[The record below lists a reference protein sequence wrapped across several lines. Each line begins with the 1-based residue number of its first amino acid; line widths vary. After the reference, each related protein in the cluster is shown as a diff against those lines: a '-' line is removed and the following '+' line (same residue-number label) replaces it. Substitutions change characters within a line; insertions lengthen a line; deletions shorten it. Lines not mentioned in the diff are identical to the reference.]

1 MSVLLI
7 AEHNNKEIRPFTLNA
22 ITAASQMNTDVH
34 VLLIGN
40 NCGEV
45 AKLLSEIPVVKKVLH
60 AEANYY
66 ENYLAENFAPLVVK
80 VSENYSHIVSS
91 ANTFGKN
98 LMPRIAAHLD
108 ISQVS
113 DITKVISPD
122 TFIRPIY
129 AGNAFATVKSTDAK
143 KCITIRPTS
152 FEACE
157 TSGGSAPIEK
167 VDSSEEFTLSKF
179 VKREE
184 VKSDRPELG
193 TARVVISGGRGMQNG
208 ENFKLI
214 TDIADKLNAAIG
226 ASRAAVD
233 AGYISNEHQVG
244 QTGKVVVPDL
254 YIAVG
259 ISGAIQHLAG
269 MKESKII
276 VAINKDGEAPIFSV
290 ADYGLEA
297 DLFEALPQF
306 LEELNKL
313 NAAIGASRAAVD
325 AGYISNEHQV
335 GQTGKVVVPDLY
347 IAVGISGAIQH
358 LAGMKE
364 SKIIVAINKD
374 GEAPIFSVADYGLEA
389 DLFEALPQFLEELNK
404 LNSIQK

>member
-1 MSVLLI
+1 MSALLI
-7 AEHNNKEIRPFTLNA
+7 AEHNNKEIKPFTLNA
-22 ITAASQMNTDVH
+22 ITAASQIDQDLH
-34 VLLIGN
+34 VLLIGHS
-40 NCGEV
+40 CEAV
-45 AKLLSEIPVVKKVLH
+45 AKSISEIPNVKKVIH
-60 AEANYY
+60 VDDAVY
-66 ENYLAENFAPLVVK
+66 ENYLPENFTPVVIK
-80 VSENYSHIVSS
+80 NSENYSHIICS

-98 LMPRIAAHLD
+98 LMPRIAALLD
-108 ISQVS
+108 TSQVS
-113 DITKVISPD
+113 DIIKVISAD
-122 TFIRPIY
+122 TFLRPIY

-152 FEACE
+152 FDPAPTTGGTAEIVKAEKAEASDL
-157 TSGGSAPIEK
+157 T
-167 VDSSEEFTLSKF
+167 KF
-179 VKREE
+179 IKREE

-193 TARVVISGGRGMQNG
+193 TARVVISGGRGMG
-208 ENFKLI
+208 SGDNFKLI
-214 TDIADKLNAAIG
+214 TAIADKLNAAIG

-233 AGYISNEHQVG
+233 AGYITNDHQVG

-313 NAAIGASRAAVD
+313 N
-325 AGYISNEHQV
+325 
-335 GQTGKVVVPDLY
+335 T
-347 IAVGISGAIQH
+347 
-358 LAGMKE
+358 
-364 SKIIVAINKD
+364 
-374 GEAPIFSVADYGLEA
+374 
-389 DLFEALPQFLEELNK
+389 
-404 LNSIQK
+404 IQK

>member
-1 MSVLLI
+1 MSALLI
-7 AEHNNKEIRPFTLNA
+7 AEHNNKEVKPFTLNA
-22 ITAASQMNTDVH
+22 ITAASQIEQDLH
-34 VLLIGN
+34 VLVIGN
-40 NCGEV
+40 KCDEV
-45 AKLLSEIPVVKKVLH
+45 AKSISQVPNVKKIIHVDN
-60 AEANYY
+60 EVY
-66 ENYLAENFAPLVVK
+66 ENFIAENFTSIIIKHA
-80 VSENYSHIVSS
+80 ENYTHIVCS

-98 LMPRIAAHLD
+98 LMPRVAALLD

-113 DITKVISPD
+113 DIIKVISPD
-122 TFIRPIY
+122 TFLRPIY
-129 AGNAFATVKSTDAK
+129 AGNAFATVKSSDSK

-152 FEACE
+152 FEPAA
-157 TSGGSAPIEK
+157 TSGGSAEIVKADAGEA
-167 VDSSEEFTLSKF
+167 STFIKF
-179 VKREE
+179 IKREE

-193 TARVVISGGRGMQNG
+193 TARVVISGGRGMQSG

-214 TDIADKLNAAIG
+214 SAIADKLNAAIG

-233 AGYISNEHQVG
+233 AGYITNDHQVG

-269 MKESKII
+269 MKESKVI

-313 NAAIGASRAAVD
+313 N
-325 AGYISNEHQV
+325 
-335 GQTGKVVVPDLY
+335 T
-347 IAVGISGAIQH
+347 
-358 LAGMKE
+358 
-364 SKIIVAINKD
+364 
-374 GEAPIFSVADYGLEA
+374 
-389 DLFEALPQFLEELNK
+389 
-404 LNSIQK
+404 IQK

>member
-7 AEHNNKEIRPFTLNA
+7 AEHNNKELKSFTLNA
-22 ITAASQMNTDVH
+22 VTASSQIDTDVH
-34 VLLIGN
+34 ALVIGN
-40 NCGEV
+40 NCGDV
-45 AKLLSEIPVVKKVLH
+45 AKAASELPLVKKVIKV
-60 AEANYY
+60 EAAYY
-66 ENYLAENFAPLVVK
+66 ENFLAENFAPVVTK
-80 VSENYSHIVSS
+80 LADNYSHIVCS

-98 LMPRIAAHLD
+98 LMPRVAAKLD
-108 ISQVS
+108 TSQVS
-113 DITKVISPD
+113 DIIKVESQD
-122 TFIRPIY
+122 TFVRPIY
-129 AGNAFATVKSTDAK
+129 AGNAFATVKSSDAK

-152 FEACE
+152 FDPCE
-157 TSGGSAPIEK
+157 SSGGSAPIETAEAG
-167 VDSSEEFTLSKF
+167 EEFLLTKF

-193 TARVVISGGRGMQNG
+193 TARIVVSGGRGMQSG
-208 ENFKLI
+208 DNFKLI
-214 TDIADKLNAAIG
+214 TSIADKLNAAIG

-233 AGYISNEHQVG
+233 AGYISNDHQVG

-269 MKESKII
+269 MKESKVI

-313 NAAIGASRAAVD
+313 N
-325 AGYISNEHQV
+325 
-335 GQTGKVVVPDLY
+335 T
-347 IAVGISGAIQH
+347 
-358 LAGMKE
+358 
-364 SKIIVAINKD
+364 
-374 GEAPIFSVADYGLEA
+374 
-389 DLFEALPQFLEELNK
+389 
-404 LNSIQK
+404 IQK

>member
-7 AEHNNKEIRPFTLNA
+7 AEHNNKEVKPFTLNA
-22 ITAASQMNTDVH
+22 VTAASQMDQDLH
-34 VLLIGN
+34 VLVIGN
-40 NCGEV
+40 KADEV
-45 AKLLSEIPVVKKVLH
+45 AKSLSKVSNIKKVIH
-60 AEANYY
+60 IDNEIY
-66 ENYLAENFAPLVVK
+66 ENYLAENFTPLIVK
-80 VSENYSHIVSS
+80 QAANYSHIVCS

-98 LMPRIAAHLD
+98 LMPRVSALLNT
-108 ISQVS
+108 SQVS

-122 TFIRPIY
+122 TFLRPIY
-129 AGNAFATVKSTDAK
+129 AGNAFATVKSTDQK

-152 FEACE
+152 FDPAPS
-157 TSGGSAPIEK
+157 SGGSAEIVKAEPGE
-167 VDSSEEFTLSKF
+167 SSSVLKF
-179 VKREE
+179 IKKEQ

-193 TARVVISGGRGMQNG
+193 TARVVISGGRGMQKA

-214 TDIADKLNAAIG
+214 TAIADKLNAAVG

-233 AGYISNEHQVG
+233 AGYITNEYQVG

-269 MKESKII
+269 MKESKVI

-313 NAAIGASRAAVD
+313 N
-325 AGYISNEHQV
+325 
-335 GQTGKVVVPDLY
+335 T
-347 IAVGISGAIQH
+347 
-358 LAGMKE
+358 
-364 SKIIVAINKD
+364 
-374 GEAPIFSVADYGLEA
+374 
-389 DLFEALPQFLEELNK
+389 
-404 LNSIQK
+404 IQK

>member
-7 AEHNNKEIRPFTLNA
+7 AEHNNKETKPFTLNA
-22 ITAASQMNTDVH
+22 ITAATEIDKDLH
-34 VLLIGN
+34 VLVIGN
-40 NCGEV
+40 KADGV
-45 AKLLSEIPVVKKVLH
+45 AKSLSEVPNVKKVIH
-60 AEANYY
+60 IDSEIY
-66 ENYLAENFAPLVVK
+66 ENFLAENFAPLIVK
-80 VSENYSHIVSS
+80 QAEKYSHIICS

-98 LMPRIAAHLD
+98 LMPRVAAVLD
-108 ISQVS
+108 TSQVS
-113 DITKVISPD
+113 DIIKVISPD
-122 TFIRPIY
+122 TFLRPIY
-129 AGNAFATVKSTDAK
+129 AGNAFATVKSKDHK

-152 FEACE
+152 FDPAPS
-157 TSGGSAPIEK
+157 SGGSAEIVKGESGTA
-167 VDSSEEFTLSKF
+167 SSLLKF
-179 VKREE
+179 IKREE

-193 TARVVISGGRGMQNG
+193 TARVVISGGRGMQKA

-214 TDIADKLNAAIG
+214 TAIADKLNAAVG

-233 AGYISNEHQVG
+233 AGYITNDHQVG

-276 VAINKDGEAPIFSV
+276 VAINKDGEAPIFSI

-313 NAAIGASRAAVD
+313 N
-325 AGYISNEHQV
+325 
-335 GQTGKVVVPDLY
+335 T
-347 IAVGISGAIQH
+347 
-358 LAGMKE
+358 
-364 SKIIVAINKD
+364 
-374 GEAPIFSVADYGLEA
+374 
-389 DLFEALPQFLEELNK
+389 
-404 LNSIQK
+404 IQK